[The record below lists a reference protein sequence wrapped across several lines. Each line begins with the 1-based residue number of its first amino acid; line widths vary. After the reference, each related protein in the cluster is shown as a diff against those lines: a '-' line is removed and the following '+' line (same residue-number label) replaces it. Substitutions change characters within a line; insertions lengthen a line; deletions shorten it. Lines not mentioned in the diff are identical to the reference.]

1 MRLKLKENPSEWR
14 NLILICCA
22 VALVGTV
29 VATWRGWIGETT
41 RVIACVL
48 ITVAGLVAIWRPRT
62 FRWFYRAAMT
72 VSFAIGQV
80 IGKVILGAVYLLVVT
95 PLGIALRL
103 AGKDPLGRKSRA
115 ESYWKDARRSGNLD
129 QQF

>member
-1 MRLKLKENPSEWR
+1 MRLKLRENPSEWR
-14 NLILICCA
+14 NFTLICCA
-22 VALVGTV
+22 LALVLTV
-29 VATWRGWIGETT
+29 VATWRGWIADAM

-48 ITVAGLVAIWRPRT
+48 ITVAGLAAIWRPRT

-80 IGKVILGAVYLLVVT
+80 VGKVILGAVYLLVVT

-103 AGKDPLGRKSRA
+103 AGKDLLGRKSRA
-115 ESYWKDARRSGNLD
+115 ESYWKEARRSGKLD